1 MNIWR
6 LFVDYYSVKTNGY
19 RNVLAI
25 WDRQL
30 VDPTFVNDVGDFS
43 VLNKHIGCIY
53 NRRMSIFLRFVLEC
67 QLGGWCGWLLHHR
80 RQMRHTAVVRNCLR
94 GATHMHVTT
103 IGLDLAKNVFQ
114 VHGITDDGEVVF
126 NRALRR
132 AQVLPFFE
140 SLDPCLIGIEAC
152 GTSHH
157 WARELIKLG
166 HNVKLIP
173 PVYVKPYVKRGK
185 TDAVDAEAICEAVTR
200 PTMRFVEVKT
210 PEQQAILAVHRT
222 RDLIVRQRTQTINM
236 LRAQLAEFGIILPQ
250 GIYHVLSFAKECLN
264 GEQPDLPEV
273 AGDVIFELC
282 DQLRLLHSKI
292 LRCTRQM
299 NKIARLEKR
308 VAMLRTIPGVG
319 PITASAIV
327 ATVGSGKQFNNGR
340 EFAAW
345 LGLTPLNKSS
355 GGIER
360 VGHISKMGDQYIR
373 RLLVLGMTSRIR
385 SIKTEPEKF
394 DPWFADILERK
405 PSRVAAIA
413 MANKTA
419 RIMWAVLARNEPYK
433 VRTA

>member
-1 MNIWR
+1 
-6 LFVDYYSVKTNGY
+6 
-19 RNVLAI
+19 
-25 WDRQL
+25 
-30 VDPTFVNDVGDFS
+30 
-43 VLNKHIGCIY
+43 
-53 NRRMSIFLRFVLEC
+53 
-67 QLGGWCGWLLHHR
+67 
-80 RQMRHTAVVRNCLR
+80 
-94 GATHMHVTT
+94 MHVTT
-103 IGLDLAKNVFQ
+103 IGLDLAENVFQ
-114 VHGITDDGEVVF
+114 VHGIADDGEVAF

-132 AQVLPFFE
+132 SQVLPFFE
-140 SLDPCLIGIEAC
+140 SLYPCLIGIEVY

-166 HNVKLIP
+166 HKLKLIP

-200 PTMRFVEVKT
+200 PAMRFVEVKA

-250 GIYHVLSFAKECLN
+250 GIYHALSFAKEYLN

-273 AGDVIFELC
+273 AGDVVFELC
-282 DQLRLLHSKI
+282 DQLRFLHSKI

-308 VAMLRTIPGVG
+308 VALLRTIPGVG

-355 GGIER
+355 GGKER
-360 VGHISKMGDQYIR
+360 LGHISKMGDQYIR

-385 SIKTEPEKF
+385 AIRTEPEKF

-419 RIMWAVLARNEPYK
+419 RIMWAVLTRNEPYK